1 MELNLYQYKAR
12 EFILPSAYS
21 GSYLFPGLAAE
32 AGEVCG
38 KYAKYIRDSYGVA
51 DSDAFYNT
59 FKDDVQKELGD
70 VLWFVAMLG
79 DFYGFTLNDI
89 GHANIA
95 KLQARKEKGTIQG
108 SGDNR

>member
-12 EFILPSAYS
+12 EFVLPSSYS

-38 KYAKYIRDSYGVA
+38 KYAKYIRDSYGIA
-51 DSDAFYNT
+51 DNKEDYAE
-59 FKDDVQKELGD
+59 FKEDIKKELGD
-70 VLWFVAMLG
+70 VLWFVALLG

-89 GHANIA
+89 GHANID
-95 KLQARKEKGTIQG
+95 KLNARKEKGTIQG